1 VTTLTGKTAFLQ
13 TLKETAMRSGE
24 AWRLKWIDVNFKNK
38 TVRLN
43 EPEKHSKTR
52 MFKVS
57 GKLLTMLNN
66 LPKKN
71 EYVIGGGNLR
81 WFRPTFVSLR
91 KKLAHKL
98 QNPRFKEIK
107 FHTFR
112 HWKATMEYAK
122 TKDILYVKQLLG
134 HKSIENTLRYTQL
147 VNFETD
153 EYTSRV
159 AKTIKEAC
167 ALFEAGFGHVCKMDE
182 V

>member
-1 VTTLTGKTAFLQ
+1 LFERISNVRTRCIFLSELIIGGTLEFQPTLPFFLWARAS
-13 TLKETAMRSGE
+13 EN
-24 AWRLKWIDVNFKNK
+24 I
-38 TVRLN
+38 
-43 EPEKHSKTR
+43 
-52 MFKVS
+52 
-57 GKLLTMLNN
+57 

-71 EYVIGGGNLR
+71 EHVFRRGNLR
-81 WFRPTFVSLR
+81 WFRQSLVFLR
-91 KKLAHKL
+91 KRLAYKL
-98 QNPRFKEIK
+98 QNPRFREVK

-159 AKTIKEAC
+159 AKTVEEAC
-167 ALFEAGFGHVCKMDE
+167 ELIDAGFDFVCKMDS
-182 V
+182 VQIFRKRK